1 MRRPEA
7 PGDEA
12 EIGAQRLSERVL
24 EIVDAVT
31 DDPNRRRLQA
41 EPDDLGREK
50 RAVAVLT
57 LAADE
62 LGAGCDDCRAGA
74 AQDVARTILCEVT
87 TNVEPFGR
95 STRFPFSRT
104 STFCGAASASW
115 RLFPSNDF
123 R

>member
-1 MRRPEA
+1 M
-7 PGDEA
+7 
-12 EIGAQRLSERVL
+12 L

-41 EPDDLGREK
+41 ETDDLGREK
-50 RAVAVLT
+50 RTVAVLT

-62 LGAGCDDCRAGA
+62 LGAGCDDCRARP
-74 AQDVARTILCEVT
+74 AQDVVRRILCEVT
-87 TNVEPFGR
+87 TNVEPLGR

-104 STFCGAASASW
+104 STFCGSASASW